1 MISNTQSKSVY
12 TGNGTA
18 TEFPFT
24 FRVWKADQ
32 VQVTVTDADG
42 VESDVTA
49 QCTVTLTDTGGTVRY
64 APSSGPLPAGR
75 KLAITRSMPFLQE
88 DRYVSGTRFDPKE
101 IEDAL
106 DIACA
111 ERQELKEKLDRALVA
126 PVTSDMGT
134 SGTIYVEELLQAGKD
149 AVKYAEQAEEC
160 ADQACECAD
169 RAQSISDEL
178 KSLSFSV
185 HITDDPNGNTS
196 YTPETGMVHFWIPIG
211 PKGDKGET
219 GERGPQGPQGTQ
231 GIQGLQGP
239 TGVQGERGPEG
250 PQGPQGPQGEEG
262 PQGAQGEPGAIGP
275 KGDTG
280 ATGPKGDTG
289 DTGPTGAT
297 GPQGERGPEGQQ
309 GPQGPQGIQGP
320 RGETGARGPA
330 GIQGPQGEQGPQG
343 NPGPA
348 GPQGPKGD
356 PGDITTA
363 LDACFLQFSIVG
375 ADLVLN
381 YTSLPDA
388 DFSINANGELEV
400 TYGDS

>member
-1 MISNTQSKSVY
+1 MISNTLSKAIF

-24 FRVWKADQ
+24 FRVWKTDQ

-42 VESDVTA
+42 IESDVTA

-64 APSSGPLPAGR
+64 APSSGALPAGC

-88 DRYVSGTRFDPKE
+88 DQYVSGTRFDPRE

-126 PVTSDMGT
+126 PVTSDTGT

-160 ADQACECAD
+160 ADQACECAE
-169 RAQSISDEL
+169 RAQSITDTL
-178 KSLSFSV
+178 LNLSFSV
-185 HITDDPNGNTS
+185 HITDDPNGNVS
-196 YTPETGMVHFWIPIG
+196 YTPETGMVHFYVPKG

-219 GERGPQGPQGTQ
+219 GERGPQGPQGSQ
-231 GIQGLQGP
+231 GVQGVQGA

-250 PQGPQGPQGEEG
+250 QQGPQGPQGEEG
-262 PQGAQGEPGAIGP
+262 PQGAQGVPGAIGP

-343 NPGPA
+343 DPGPA

-400 TYGDS
+400 TYGDA

>member
-1 MISNTQSKSVY
+1 MISNTQSKAIF
-12 TGNGTA
+12 TGNGAA

-24 FRVWKADQ
+24 FRVWKTDQ

-42 VESDVTA
+42 IESDVTA
-49 QCTVTLTDTGGTVRY
+49 QCTVTLTDTGGTVKY
-64 APSSGPLPAGR
+64 APSSGALPAGC

-88 DRYVSGTRFDPKE
+88 DQYVSGTRFDPRE

-126 PVTSDMGT
+126 PVTSDTGT

-160 ADQACECAD
+160 ADQACECAQ
-169 RAQSISDEL
+169 RAQDITDTL
-178 KSLSFSV
+178 LNLNFSV

-196 YTPETGMVHFWIPIG
+196 YTPETGMVHFWIPQ
-211 PKGDKGET
+211 
-219 GERGPQGPQGTQ
+219 GPQGPQGIQ
-231 GIQGLQGP
+231 GIQGEQGVQGQQGIQGEQGAP
-239 TGVQGERGPEG
+239 GVQGERGPEG
-250 PQGPQGPQGEEG
+250 QQGQQGPQGMQGPQGPQGDVG
-262 PQGAQGEPGAIGP
+262 PMGATGAQGIQGN
-275 KGDTG
+275 
-280 ATGPKGDTG
+280 
-289 DTGPTGAT
+289 TGPTGAT
-297 GPQGERGPEGQQ
+297 GPQGEQGQRGPTGAQ

-320 RGETGARGPA
+320 RGLQGDVGPQGAQ
-330 GIQGPQGEQGPQG
+330 GIQGPQGPKGDTG
-343 NPGPA
+343 DTGPA

-363 LDACFLQFSIVG
+363 LDAAFLQFAVVG
-375 ADLVLN
+375 TDLLLN

-388 DFSINANGELEV
+388 TFSINDNGEVEV
-400 TYGDS
+400 NYAIS